1 MDDRNNSGND
11 NSGDWNS
18 GDWNSG
24 YYNSGYYNSGN
35 WNSGNRNSGHCN
47 SGHWNSGN
55 DNSGDWNSGDWNSGD
70 WNSGY
75 YNSGNWNSG
84 NRNSG
89 HFNSKRPDTIRVFNK
104 DLSYKIWES
113 RVIPSW
119 LYFNLNMA
127 TYKESAK
134 AAWDKA
140 SHKDRML
147 TYKLPNFD
155 ADVAQ
160 DIFGIDFKQYLIDN
174 DDNKDEFITINGQ
187 KYKRVI

>member
-11 NSGDWNS
+11 
-18 GDWNSG
+18 
-24 YYNSGYYNSGN
+24 
-35 WNSGNRNSGHCN
+35 
-47 SGHWNSGN
+47 
-55 DNSGDWNSGDWNSGD
+55 NSGDWNSGD

-89 HFNSKRPDTIRVFNK
+89 HFNSGHWNSGNRNSGHFNSGHWNSGNWNSTRPYTIRVFNK
-104 DLSYKIWES
+104 DLSLGIWNS
-113 RVIPSW
+113 SVIPSW

-155 ADVAQ
+155 ADIAQ

-187 KYKRVI
+187 KYKRVV